1 MQRPVVYAARRLRK
15 TMSLPEVMLWQR
27 LRLRPD
33 GLKFRKQHPI
43 EPHIVDFYCREAAL
57 VIEVDGIA
65 HDMGDRPD
73 RDARRD
79 ADIRSQGFNIL
90 RVPARDVLRDADA
103 ATAAIIAY
111 AANPLHRP
119 SAGPPPRTGED
130 QE

>member
-27 LRLRPD
+27 LRLRPS

-43 EPHIVDFYCREAAL
+43 EPYVVDFYCREAKL

-73 RDARRD
+73 YDARRE
-79 ADIRSQGFNIL
+79 AHIRSLGFNIL
-90 RVPARDVLRDADA
+90 RVPAQEILRDADSA
-103 ATAAIIAY
+103 AAAIIAF
-111 AANPLHRP
+111 AVNPLHQP
-119 SAGPPPRTGED
+119 SAGPPPRSGED